1 MVFLATENGSVVS
14 GLDAQL
20 PPSPNAHYI
29 IVSEAAE
36 NFKFQSLDFR
46 FTKYICFVELPW
58 QLFRGLAI
66 SMYYTNILQ
75 WKLSQLYVAVKI
87 SPHH

>member
-36 NFKFQSLDFR
+36 NFKFQSLD
-46 FTKYICFVELPW
+46 L
-58 QLFRGLAI
+58 Q
-66 SMYYTNILQ
+66 NI
-75 WKLSQLYVAVKI
+75 YVSLNYHGNYFAV
-87 SPHH
+87 

>member
-36 NFKFQSLDFR
+36 NFKFQSLD
-46 FTKYICFVELPW
+46 L
-58 QLFRGLAI
+58 Q
-66 SMYYTNILQ
+66 NI
-75 WKLSQLYVAVKI
+75 YVSLNYHGNYFAVKRFQCI
-87 SPHH
+87 TQIFRSGNFRSYMLP